1 MQEERSLAPRIVSV
15 VLFLAV
21 IAGLVVYVLPLN
33 AEYQKISADN
43 QLKAVDLQQKQAE
56 LKELAV
62 ISKNLGPEAGSEEG
76 VKRLLAEIPAQ
87 IDQEKL
93 IDDFNRIA
101 EAHRIVYSS
110 FGFGLR
116 EGVAEGVNAMTI
128 NASFEGDYA
137 DLQRFLKALEA
148 NPRKLTVKNIG
159 VQMGSKV
166 EVIKEE
172 DKKASSA
179 AKSDAKPEESDLQEK
194 QNAVFTLVIEAYYQA

>member
-15 VLFLAV
+15 VLFLTV
-21 IAGLVVYVLPLN
+21 IAGLVFYVLPLN

-43 QLKAVDLQQKQAE
+43 QLKAVDLEQKKAE

-62 ISKNLGPEAGSEEG
+62 IAKNLGPQAGSEEG
-76 VKRLLAEIPAQ
+76 VKRLLVEVPVQ
-87 IDQEKL
+87 IGQEKL

-110 FGFGLR
+110 FGFGLQ
-116 EGVAEGVNAMTI
+116 EGVAEGVNAVTI

-137 DLQRFLKALEA
+137 DLQQFLKALEA

-166 EVIKEE
+166 EMIKEE
-172 DKKASSA
+172 DKKSEL
-179 AKSDAKPEESDLQEK
+179 KSDSAPEDAGAQEK